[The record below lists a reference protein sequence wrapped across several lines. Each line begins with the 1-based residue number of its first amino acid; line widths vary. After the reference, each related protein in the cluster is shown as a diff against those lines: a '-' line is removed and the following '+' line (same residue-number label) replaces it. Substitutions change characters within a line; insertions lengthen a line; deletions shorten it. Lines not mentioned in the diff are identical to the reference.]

1 MKLKAIALFV
11 SLGLLSTL
19 GTFVTLSL
27 LLFGATGRQPV
38 GEIVKMTCLA
48 LLPALILSGI
58 GAILPIQMAYK
69 KAIALGLI
77 LPAVALCLYY
87 GIAFVTAPPR

>member
-1 MKLKAIALFV
+1 MKSKAIALFV

-19 GTFVTLSL
+19 GSFVTLSF
-27 LLFGATGRQPV
+27 LLFSATGRQPV
-38 GEIVKMTCLA
+38 GEMAILMCIA

-58 GAILPIQMAYK
+58 GAALPIQTVYK

-77 LPAVALCLYY
+77 LPALALSLFY
-87 GIAFVTAPPR
+87 GIAFATAPPR